1 MKPILYTTIITLFYY
16 IVLIFAANKIV
27 LKKHK
32 QVNPEEDNIV
42 NLSNQMLFAV
52 NLNIIFL
59 LFLTHDSVMNYVTY
73 LIGDE
78 SGFFNIFSSGSVL
91 ILVYGAMLFISFYIS
106 KLLSGAIGKNAPSF
120 LLPILWITINLILLK
135 LTSLYYE
142 AYISTQSFTIL

>member
-16 IVLIFAANKIV
+16 IVLIFAVNKIV
-27 LKKHK
+27 LKKYK

-42 NLSNQMLFAV
+42 NLSNLMLFAV

-73 LIGDE
+73 LIGD
-78 SGFFNIFSSGSVL
+78 GFFNIFSSGSVL

-135 LTSLYYE
+135 ITSLYYE

>member
-16 IVLIFAANKIV
+16 IVLIFAVNKIV
-27 LKKHK
+27 LKKYK

-42 NLSNQMLFAV
+42 NLSNLMLFAV

-78 SGFFNIFSSGSVL
+78 FFNIFSSGSVL

-135 LTSLYYE
+135 ITSLYYE